1 METKIVQNV
10 DLILDDFDNNADFIE
25 SSLKVMFENHLHCAE
40 GIEGE
45 TLAMHYSLIN
55 SIIDLFKARAKERAA
70 LFENAE

>member
-1 METKIVQNV
+1 METKIVQNI

-25 SSLKVMFENHLHCAE
+25 SSLKLMFENHLHYAE

-55 SIIDLFKARAKERAA
+55 SIIDLFGSRAKERAA
-70 LFENAE
+70 HIDNAE